1 MKQLILLGGKENRMG
16 KFLNSGQTCVAP
28 DYIFV
33 HKSVK
38 DKLAEADDQTD
49 PRCLGADPC
58 RNEEYPKMINEKHYE
73 RVLGLTK
80 DAHVVCGGGS
90 RKETLQIEPT
100 ILDQVSWDHPVMQ
113 EEIFG
118 PIMPILVYDNLDDV
132 IRKINDMPHPWR
144 FTSSLLIR

>member
-1 MKQLILLGGKENRMG
+1 M
-16 KFLNSGQTCVAP
+16 AP

-38 DKLAEADDQTD
+38 DKLLKQMTKQI
-49 PRCLGADPC
+49 RRMFGTDPC

-90 RKETLQIEPT
+90 RKETLQIEPYYSGSGKLGS
-100 ILDQVSWDHPVMQ
+100 IPVMQ

-118 PIMPILVYDNLDDV
+118 PVLPVLTFYDLEEVVAQVTAD
-132 IRKINDMPHPWR
+132 
-144 FTSSLLIR
+144 